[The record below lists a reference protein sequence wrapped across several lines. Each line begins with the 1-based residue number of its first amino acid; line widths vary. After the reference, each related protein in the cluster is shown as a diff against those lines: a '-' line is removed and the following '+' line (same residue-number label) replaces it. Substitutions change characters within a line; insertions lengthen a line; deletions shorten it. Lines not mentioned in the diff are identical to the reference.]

1 MKKKIIIY
9 VNIIMFIILCVS
21 SLISYA
27 DNTDKIYVNLKS
39 AKEDG
44 TGYALTNVPPG
55 KRIWELAQYT
65 SSAGTTRV
73 TTPKELY
80 CIKASYGKTWETE
93 QNTDGVVEYN
103 RSYNFNDGES
113 ILNNFTSNSATT
125 VLSELLKG
133 DTYKEISWLLDNFY
147 IPGDDD
153 SSETQKTN
161 YLVNAG
167 IPVDDID
174 NLDNEYFWKFDLDE
188 RVVLSQDE
196 IVAIQKA
203 VIWYFTNGGTFYD
216 FTSSDGSWLYKT
228 IDGGASYKSQD
239 ALTSKER
246 AECKQK
252 EIQTLYNYL
261 IDSAKQAAQNNYT
274 SSSSSVT
281 VDKGSVTKQSSNGN
295 YIIGPI
301 KLVGTA
307 TSSTTITMNV
317 TNQSGTA
324 ITNYTIVDK
333 SGNTI
338 SSTLKELVG
347 KTEGFYI
354 KVPKTGIQ
362 QVNIEIVVKS
372 ATATKKTLWVKGT
385 DQNGKVALDGE
396 QPLVE
401 ISREETTDKTNIT
414 VDTSEFDLALRKY
427 ITAVSKDET
436 IDKSDYLLD
445 SNNRSQRAPSIIAT
459 NLGKTDTTAIYN
471 HRKDP
476 VQVES
481 GNYVQYAITIFNEGN
496 IDGYASQIVDQLP
509 EGLICY
515 DSLNPQKIQSV
526 GPDGKTRNTYTIT
539 NISPEGNSTTANRI
553 IFDIDKENAKNLS
566 AYGTTLDYETITFK
580 CKVTKTPDVDNQ
592 KILTNVAWISADS
605 NAKNLSDIDSQPST
619 IPNGTD
625 GKTVNQGNI
634 ENYIGNTSNKT
645 DLTDSNYYYKGYQD
659 DDDFEKL
666 VILPDSRVFDL
677 ALRKNIISVTTNGT
691 TTELKNDSSRIPTV
705 DTTKLDNK
713 TSTTADYKHKKDP
726 VVVKEGSTVKYR
738 ITIYNEGDI
747 AGRATK
753 IVDQL
758 PTGLKFLRVTSG
770 NFVESTDATEVAE
783 LNNNNKLTLVRKSD
797 NTTNLKAYETGKTI
811 DSEIIEI
818 ECEVTAVADENNDKI
833 LTNIAWIASEVDEKG
848 NSKDRDSEA
857 KTPDTIYD
865 KDQLVTSDNGYT
877 GKNTETDLTN
887 KDHYYEGQEDDDD
900 FEKIVIKPINGNYNV
915 VLVKEDASGEQLD
928 SKATF
933 EVNGVE
939 KEVIGKLTIAENVK
953 ITRENL
959 ETADVYTIKETKAP
973 DGYCEFN
980 GTITIT
986 VNKKQEDNKY
996 SVDNILYKVVNSEG
1010 KEITSNSIDNIYLS
1024 DDGNIYVK
1032 IKNYQFDLALRK
1044 NIISVT
1050 TNGTTTELKNDS
1062 SRIPTVDT
1070 TKLDNKTSTT
1080 ADYKHKK
1087 DPVVVKEGSTVKYRI
1102 TIYNE
1107 GDIAGRATKIVDQ
1120 LPTGL
1125 KFLRVTSGNFVESTD
1140 ATEVAE
1146 LNNNNKLTLVR
1157 KSDNTT
1163 NLKAYETGKTIDSE
1177 IIEIE
1182 CEVTAVADENND
1194 KILTNI
1200 AWIASE
1206 VDEKGNS
1213 KDRDSEA
1220 KTPDTI
1226 YDKDQLV
1233 TSDNGYTG
1241 KNTETDLTNK
1251 DHYYEGQEDDDDFEK
1266 IVIKPIN
1273 GNYNVVLVK
1282 EDASGEQL
1290 DSKATFEVNGEIK
1303 EVVGKLTIAEKVK
1316 ITRENVET
1324 ADIYTIKE
1332 TKAPD
1337 GYCEFNGIITV
1348 TVNKKQEDNKYIVD
1362 NISYKVTN
1370 ENGEEIKTNVID
1382 KIYLDDDGN
1391 IYVKIK
1397 NYQFDLALRK
1407 NIISVTTNG
1416 TTTELKND
1424 SSRIPTVDTTK
1435 IDNKT
1440 STTADYKHKKDPV
1453 VVKEGSTVKYR
1464 ITIYN
1469 EGDIA
1474 GRATKIV
1481 DQLPTGLKFLRV
1493 TSGNFVESTDATEVA
1508 ELNNN
1513 NKLTLVRKSDNT
1525 TNLKAYETG
1534 KTIDSEIIEIECE
1547 VTAVADENNDKIL
1560 TNIAWIA
1567 SEVDE
1572 KGNSKDRDSEA
1583 KTPDTIYDKDQLVT
1597 SDNGYTG
1604 KNTETDLTNKD
1615 HYYEGQED
1623 DDDFEKI
1630 VIKPITGSYNITL
1643 IKEDASGEQLD
1654 SKATF
1659 EVNGVEKE
1667 VIGKLTIAENVRI
1680 TREKLETADIYT
1692 IKETKAPDGYC
1703 EFIGTITITVN
1714 KKIGDDKY
1722 IVDSVTY
1729 KVTDKDGKD
1738 ITSTSK
1744 EIDNIYLSDD
1754 GNIYVKIKNYQFD
1767 LKLIKRI
1774 VEVNGEKVPERIQK
1788 VDVSKLNTR
1797 DENGKLITTGDYTL
1811 DKTPVA
1817 VKKGD
1822 IVKYTFRIYNE
1833 GNIDGYAAEITEDIP
1848 DGLEFIWNEKS
1859 GDELKADTTLTEAEK
1874 EAIAFNQ
1881 SQLWAFKKT
1890 DINATTGKIEMITT
1904 DYLSKDREAVD
1915 ENLIKAFD
1923 SKKGYIDTDKEKN
1936 PDYKEVSVMLK
1947 VVSDDVSGK
1956 VIRNEAC
1963 ISKDTD
1969 KNGNEVDDRDSKPE
1983 EWPGR
1988 EPDHKYED
1996 DEDYDNVIL
2005 STFDLAL
2012 RKFIV
2017 ATGKNEKIEK
2027 KDYLTNSNGTYQR
2040 EPVVDTSK
2048 LNTVGEDG
2056 KLITTA
2062 IYNHTKEPILVQK
2075 GDYVVYCLRVYNEGS
2090 TDGYAAEVKD
2100 YLPEYLEF
2108 VNGEFNDKYGWK
2120 VSEDGRVVTTS
2131 YLSSD
2136 KYLIKAAQTVDGKIK
2151 LNYQDIMILCKV
2163 KDTAITGEKV
2173 TNIAE
2178 ISKYE
2183 DKKHEKV
2190 DDRDSGEG
2198 NVKVPTDKDLPS
2210 YKDNESGNYIP
2221 GQEDDDDFEKIIIKK
2236 FDLALRKFITK
2247 VQENDVTTRIP
2258 QVKYKDGKI
2267 SYEHTKD
2274 PVTLHVND
2282 VVIYT
2287 IRVYNEGEI
2296 DGYASEISDDIPE
2309 YLEYLPE
2316 DSTNK
2321 EYKWVMYDKDGKET
2335 DKVEKATKLK
2345 TTYLSKENEK
2355 KDGEYL
2361 LKAFDGNV
2369 ENISYHDVKIAFKV
2383 KDPNSNTYIITN
2395 HAQISDDTDKN
2406 GKEIDDIDSKTDE
2419 WIEGEDDQD
2428 VEHVKVEYFDLSL
2441 LKYVTK
2447 VIVEENGKQQITET
2461 GYNGLEDPEPV
2472 VKVELKRK
2480 KLNEVVVKFGY
2491 GIKITNEGDIA
2502 GYAKEITDYIPEG
2515 LKFVAED
2522 NPDWKDEGNNVIS
2535 TRKLE
2540 NTLLQP
2546 GESATV
2552 EVILTWINGAD
2563 NLAEKTNTAEI
2574 SEDHNEYDVPD
2585 RDSTPDN
2592 QVPGE
2597 DDIDIAKV
2605 ILLISTGTVQTYF
2618 ALTLGLLAIV
2628 FVGVFLIKKFVL

>member
-1 MKKKIIIY
+1 MKKKVIIY
-9 VNIIMFIILCVS
+9 VSLIMFLLILCVS
-21 SLISYA
+21 NLISYA
-27 DNTDKIYVNLKS
+27 DNTDKIYVNLKP

-44 TGYALTNVPPG
+44 TGYALTDVPPG

-65 SSAGTTRV
+65 SVAGTTRV

-80 CIKASYGKTWETE
+80 CIKASYGKTWETD

-103 RSYNFNDGES
+103 RNYNFNDGES

-174 NLDNEYFWKFDLDE
+174 NSDNEYFWKFDLDE

-372 ATATKKTLWVKGT
+372 ATATQKTLWVKGT

-414 VDTSEFDLALRKY
+414 VDTSEFDLSLRKY

-436 IDKSDYLLD
+436 IDNSDYLKD
-445 SNNRSQRAPSIIAT
+445 SNGKYTRAPSIITT

-526 GPDGKTRNTYTIT
+526 GPDGKIRNTYTIT

-619 IPNGTD
+619 VPNGTD

-691 TTELKNDSSRIPTV
+691 ITELKNDSSRIPTV

-953 ITRENL
+953 ITKENAG
-959 ETADVYTIKETKAP
+959 TADIYTIKETKAP
-973 DGYCEFN
+973 DEYCEFN

-986 VNKKQEDNKY
+986 VNKKQEDN
-996 SVDNILYKVVNSEG
+996 
-1010 KEITSNSIDNIYLS
+1010 
-1024 DDGNIYVK
+1024 
-1032 IKNYQFDLALRK
+1032 
-1044 NIISVT
+1044 
-1050 TNGTTTELKNDS
+1050 
-1062 SRIPTVDT
+1062 
-1070 TKLDNKTSTT
+1070 
-1080 ADYKHKK
+1080 
-1087 DPVVVKEGSTVKYRI
+1087 
-1102 TIYNE
+1102 
-1107 GDIAGRATKIVDQ
+1107 
-1120 LPTGL
+1120 
-1125 KFLRVTSGNFVESTD
+1125 
-1140 ATEVAE
+1140 
-1146 LNNNNKLTLVR
+1146 
-1157 KSDNTT
+1157 
-1163 NLKAYETGKTIDSE
+1163 
-1177 IIEIE
+1177 
-1182 CEVTAVADENND
+1182 
-1194 KILTNI
+1194 
-1200 AWIASE
+1200 
-1206 VDEKGNS
+1206 
-1213 KDRDSEA
+1213 
-1220 KTPDTI
+1220 
-1226 YDKDQLV
+1226 
-1233 TSDNGYTG
+1233 
-1241 KNTETDLTNK
+1241 
-1251 DHYYEGQEDDDDFEK
+1251 
-1266 IVIKPIN
+1266 
-1273 GNYNVVLVK
+1273 
-1282 EDASGEQL
+1282 
-1290 DSKATFEVNGEIK
+1290 
-1303 EVVGKLTIAEKVK
+1303 
-1316 ITRENVET
+1316 
-1324 ADIYTIKE
+1324 
-1332 TKAPD
+1332 
-1337 GYCEFNGIITV
+1337 
-1348 TVNKKQEDNKYIVD
+1348 
-1362 NISYKVTN
+1362 
-1370 ENGEEIKTNVID
+1370 
-1382 KIYLDDDGN
+1382 
-1391 IYVKIK
+1391 
-1397 NYQFDLALRK
+1397 
-1407 NIISVTTNG
+1407 
-1416 TTTELKND
+1416 
-1424 SSRIPTVDTTK
+1424 
-1435 IDNKT
+1435 
-1440 STTADYKHKKDPV
+1440 
-1453 VVKEGSTVKYR
+1453 
-1464 ITIYN
+1464 
-1469 EGDIA
+1469 
-1474 GRATKIV
+1474 
-1481 DQLPTGLKFLRV
+1481 
-1493 TSGNFVESTDATEVA
+1493 
-1508 ELNNN
+1508 
-1513 NKLTLVRKSDNT
+1513 
-1525 TNLKAYETG
+1525 
-1534 KTIDSEIIEIECE
+1534 
-1547 VTAVADENNDKIL
+1547 
-1560 TNIAWIA
+1560 
-1567 SEVDE
+1567 
-1572 KGNSKDRDSEA
+1572 
-1583 KTPDTIYDKDQLVT
+1583 
-1597 SDNGYTG
+1597 
-1604 KNTETDLTNKD
+1604 
-1615 HYYEGQED
+1615 
-1623 DDDFEKI
+1623 
-1630 VIKPITGSYNITL
+1630 
-1643 IKEDASGEQLD
+1643 
-1654 SKATF
+1654 
-1659 EVNGVEKE
+1659 
-1667 VIGKLTIAENVRI
+1667 
-1680 TREKLETADIYT
+1680 
-1692 IKETKAPDGYC
+1692 
-1703 EFIGTITITVN
+1703 
-1714 KKIGDDKY
+1714 KY

-2005 STFDLAL
+2005 STFDIAL

-2027 KDYLTNSNGTYQR
+2027 KDYLTNSDGTYQR

-2274 PVTLHVND
+2274 PITLHVND

-2321 EYKWVMYDKDGKET
+2321 EYKWVMYNKDGKET
-2335 DKVEKATKLK
+2335 DKVEEATKLK

-2355 KDGEYL
+2355 KNGEYL

-2618 ALTLGLLAIV
+2618 VLTLGLLAIV

>member
-1 MKKKIIIY
+1 MKKKVIIY
-9 VNIIMFIILCVS
+9 VSLIMFLLILCVS
-21 SLISYA
+21 NLISYA
-27 DNTDKIYVNLKS
+27 DNTDKIYVNLKP

-44 TGYALTNVPPG
+44 TGYALTDVPPG

-65 SSAGTTRV
+65 SVAGTTRV

-80 CIKASYGKTWETE
+80 CIKASYGKTWETD

-103 RSYNFNDGES
+103 RNYNFNDGES

-174 NLDNEYFWKFDLDE
+174 NSDNEYFWKFDLDE

-372 ATATKKTLWVKGT
+372 ATATQKTLWVKGT

-414 VDTSEFDLALRKY
+414 VDTSEFDLSLRKY

-436 IDKSDYLLD
+436 IDNSDYLKD
-445 SNNRSQRAPSIIAT
+445 SNGKYTRAPSIITT

-526 GPDGKTRNTYTIT
+526 GPDGKIRNTYTIT

-619 IPNGTD
+619 VPNGTD

-691 TTELKNDSSRIPTV
+691 ITELKNDSSRIPTV

-833 LTNIAWIASEVDEKG
+833 LTNIAWIASEVDERGK
-848 NSKDRDSEA
+848 SKDRDSEA
-857 KTPDTIYD
+857 KTPDTIYN

-887 KDHYYEGQEDDDD
+887 KNHYYEGQEDDDD

-953 ITRENL
+953 ITRENAG
-959 ETADVYTIKETKAP
+959 TADIYTIKETKAP

-986 VNKKQEDNKY
+986 VNKKQEDN
-996 SVDNILYKVVNSEG
+996 
-1010 KEITSNSIDNIYLS
+1010 
-1024 DDGNIYVK
+1024 
-1032 IKNYQFDLALRK
+1032 
-1044 NIISVT
+1044 
-1050 TNGTTTELKNDS
+1050 
-1062 SRIPTVDT
+1062 
-1070 TKLDNKTSTT
+1070 
-1080 ADYKHKK
+1080 
-1087 DPVVVKEGSTVKYRI
+1087 
-1102 TIYNE
+1102 
-1107 GDIAGRATKIVDQ
+1107 
-1120 LPTGL
+1120 
-1125 KFLRVTSGNFVESTD
+1125 
-1140 ATEVAE
+1140 
-1146 LNNNNKLTLVR
+1146 
-1157 KSDNTT
+1157 
-1163 NLKAYETGKTIDSE
+1163 
-1177 IIEIE
+1177 
-1182 CEVTAVADENND
+1182 
-1194 KILTNI
+1194 
-1200 AWIASE
+1200 
-1206 VDEKGNS
+1206 
-1213 KDRDSEA
+1213 
-1220 KTPDTI
+1220 
-1226 YDKDQLV
+1226 
-1233 TSDNGYTG
+1233 
-1241 KNTETDLTNK
+1241 
-1251 DHYYEGQEDDDDFEK
+1251 
-1266 IVIKPIN
+1266 
-1273 GNYNVVLVK
+1273 
-1282 EDASGEQL
+1282 
-1290 DSKATFEVNGEIK
+1290 
-1303 EVVGKLTIAEKVK
+1303 
-1316 ITRENVET
+1316 
-1324 ADIYTIKE
+1324 
-1332 TKAPD
+1332 
-1337 GYCEFNGIITV
+1337 
-1348 TVNKKQEDNKYIVD
+1348 
-1362 NISYKVTN
+1362 
-1370 ENGEEIKTNVID
+1370 
-1382 KIYLDDDGN
+1382 
-1391 IYVKIK
+1391 
-1397 NYQFDLALRK
+1397 
-1407 NIISVTTNG
+1407 
-1416 TTTELKND
+1416 
-1424 SSRIPTVDTTK
+1424 
-1435 IDNKT
+1435 
-1440 STTADYKHKKDPV
+1440 
-1453 VVKEGSTVKYR
+1453 
-1464 ITIYN
+1464 
-1469 EGDIA
+1469 
-1474 GRATKIV
+1474 
-1481 DQLPTGLKFLRV
+1481 
-1493 TSGNFVESTDATEVA
+1493 
-1508 ELNNN
+1508 
-1513 NKLTLVRKSDNT
+1513 
-1525 TNLKAYETG
+1525 
-1534 KTIDSEIIEIECE
+1534 
-1547 VTAVADENNDKIL
+1547 
-1560 TNIAWIA
+1560 
-1567 SEVDE
+1567 
-1572 KGNSKDRDSEA
+1572 
-1583 KTPDTIYDKDQLVT
+1583 
-1597 SDNGYTG
+1597 
-1604 KNTETDLTNKD
+1604 
-1615 HYYEGQED
+1615 
-1623 DDDFEKI
+1623 
-1630 VIKPITGSYNITL
+1630 
-1643 IKEDASGEQLD
+1643 
-1654 SKATF
+1654 
-1659 EVNGVEKE
+1659 
-1667 VIGKLTIAENVRI
+1667 
-1680 TREKLETADIYT
+1680 
-1692 IKETKAPDGYC
+1692 
-1703 EFIGTITITVN
+1703 
-1714 KKIGDDKY
+1714 KY

-2005 STFDLAL
+2005 STFDIAL

-2027 KDYLTNSNGTYQR
+2027 KDYLTNSDGTYQR

-2183 DKKHEKV
+2183 DKKHETV

-2274 PVTLHVND
+2274 PITLHVND

-2321 EYKWVMYDKDGKET
+2321 EYKWVMYNKDGKET
-2335 DKVEKATKLK
+2335 DKVEEATKLK

-2355 KDGEYL
+2355 KNGEYL

>member
-1 MKKKIIIY
+1 MKKKVIIY
-9 VNIIMFIILCVS
+9 VNLIMFIILCVS

-44 TGYALTNVPPG
+44 TGYALTNVPQG

-80 CIKASYGKTWETE
+80 CIKASYGKTWETD

-174 NLDNEYFWKFDLDE
+174 NSDNEYFWKFELDE

-216 FTSSDGSWLYKT
+216 FTKSDGSWLYKT
-228 IDGGASYKSQD
+228 IDGGTSYKSQD

-281 VDKGSVTKQSSNGN
+281 VDKGNVTKQSSNGN

-301 KLVGTA
+301 KLAGTA

-362 QVNIEIVVKS
+362 QVNITIDITAS
-372 ATATKKTLWVKGT
+372 LATKKTLWVKGT

-445 SNNRSQRAPSIIAT
+445 SNNRSQRAPSIITT

-496 IDGYASQIVDQLP
+496 IDGYANQIVDQLP

-526 GPDGKTRNTYTIT
+526 GPDGKIRNTYTIT

-738 ITIYNEGDI
+738 ITIYNEGEV

-783 LNNNNKLTLVRKSD
+783 LNNNNKLILVRKSD

-833 LTNIAWIASEVDEKG
+833 LTNIAWIASEVDERGK
-848 NSKDRDSEA
+848 SKDRDSEA
-857 KTPDTIYD
+857 KTPDTIYN

-877 GKNTETDLTN
+877 GKNTETNLTN
-887 KDHYYEGQEDDDD
+887 KNHYYEGQEDDDD

-933 EVNGVE
+933 KVNGVE
-939 KEVIGKLTIAENVK
+939 KEVVGKLTIAENVK
-953 ITRENL
+953 ITKENAG
-959 ETADVYTIKETKAP
+959 TADIYTIKETKAP
-973 DGYCEFN
+973 DEYCEFT

-986 VNKKQEDNKY
+986 VNKKQEDN
-996 SVDNILYKVVNSEG
+996 
-1010 KEITSNSIDNIYLS
+1010 
-1024 DDGNIYVK
+1024 
-1032 IKNYQFDLALRK
+1032 
-1044 NIISVT
+1044 
-1050 TNGTTTELKNDS
+1050 
-1062 SRIPTVDT
+1062 
-1070 TKLDNKTSTT
+1070 
-1080 ADYKHKK
+1080 
-1087 DPVVVKEGSTVKYRI
+1087 
-1102 TIYNE
+1102 
-1107 GDIAGRATKIVDQ
+1107 
-1120 LPTGL
+1120 
-1125 KFLRVTSGNFVESTD
+1125 
-1140 ATEVAE
+1140 
-1146 LNNNNKLTLVR
+1146 
-1157 KSDNTT
+1157 
-1163 NLKAYETGKTIDSE
+1163 
-1177 IIEIE
+1177 
-1182 CEVTAVADENND
+1182 
-1194 KILTNI
+1194 
-1200 AWIASE
+1200 
-1206 VDEKGNS
+1206 
-1213 KDRDSEA
+1213 
-1220 KTPDTI
+1220 
-1226 YDKDQLV
+1226 
-1233 TSDNGYTG
+1233 
-1241 KNTETDLTNK
+1241 
-1251 DHYYEGQEDDDDFEK
+1251 
-1266 IVIKPIN
+1266 
-1273 GNYNVVLVK
+1273 
-1282 EDASGEQL
+1282 
-1290 DSKATFEVNGEIK
+1290 
-1303 EVVGKLTIAEKVK
+1303 
-1316 ITRENVET
+1316 
-1324 ADIYTIKE
+1324 
-1332 TKAPD
+1332 
-1337 GYCEFNGIITV
+1337 
-1348 TVNKKQEDNKYIVD
+1348 
-1362 NISYKVTN
+1362 
-1370 ENGEEIKTNVID
+1370 
-1382 KIYLDDDGN
+1382 
-1391 IYVKIK
+1391 
-1397 NYQFDLALRK
+1397 
-1407 NIISVTTNG
+1407 
-1416 TTTELKND
+1416 
-1424 SSRIPTVDTTK
+1424 
-1435 IDNKT
+1435 
-1440 STTADYKHKKDPV
+1440 
-1453 VVKEGSTVKYR
+1453 
-1464 ITIYN
+1464 
-1469 EGDIA
+1469 
-1474 GRATKIV
+1474 
-1481 DQLPTGLKFLRV
+1481 
-1493 TSGNFVESTDATEVA
+1493 
-1508 ELNNN
+1508 
-1513 NKLTLVRKSDNT
+1513 
-1525 TNLKAYETG
+1525 
-1534 KTIDSEIIEIECE
+1534 
-1547 VTAVADENNDKIL
+1547 
-1560 TNIAWIA
+1560 
-1567 SEVDE
+1567 
-1572 KGNSKDRDSEA
+1572 
-1583 KTPDTIYDKDQLVT
+1583 
-1597 SDNGYTG
+1597 
-1604 KNTETDLTNKD
+1604 
-1615 HYYEGQED
+1615 
-1623 DDDFEKI
+1623 
-1630 VIKPITGSYNITL
+1630 
-1643 IKEDASGEQLD
+1643 
-1654 SKATF
+1654 
-1659 EVNGVEKE
+1659 
-1667 VIGKLTIAENVRI
+1667 
-1680 TREKLETADIYT
+1680 
-1692 IKETKAPDGYC
+1692 
-1703 EFIGTITITVN
+1703 
-1714 KKIGDDKY
+1714 KY

-1890 DINATTGKIEMITT
+1890 DINATTGKIEMIIT

-2005 STFDLAL
+2005 STFDIAL

-2027 KDYLTNSNGTYQR
+2027 KDYLTNSDGTYQR

-2335 DKVEKATKLK
+2335 DKVEEATKLK
-2345 TTYLSKENEK
+2345 TIYLSKENEK

-2618 ALTLGLLAIV
+2618 ALTLGLLATV

>member
-1 MKKKIIIY
+1 MKKKVIIY
-9 VNIIMFIILCVS
+9 VSLIMFIILCVS

-65 SSAGTTRV
+65 SAAGTTRV

-174 NLDNEYFWKFDLDE
+174 NSDNEYFWKFDLDE

-619 IPNGTD
+619 VPNGTD

-691 TTELKNDSSRIPTV
+691 ITELKNDSSRIPTV

-738 ITIYNEGDI
+738 ITIYNEGEV

-818 ECEVTAVADENNDKI
+818 ECEVTAIADENNDKI
-833 LTNIAWIASEVDEKG
+833 LTNIAWIASEVDE
-848 NSKDRDSEA
+848 N
-857 KTPDTIYD
+857 
-865 KDQLVTSDNGYT
+865 
-877 GKNTETDLTN
+877 
-887 KDHYYEGQEDDDD
+887 
-900 FEKIVIKPINGNYNV
+900 
-915 VLVKEDASGEQLD
+915 
-928 SKATF
+928 
-933 EVNGVE
+933 
-939 KEVIGKLTIAENVK
+939 
-953 ITRENL
+953 
-959 ETADVYTIKETKAP
+959 
-973 DGYCEFN
+973 
-980 GTITIT
+980 
-986 VNKKQEDNKY
+986 
-996 SVDNILYKVVNSEG
+996 
-1010 KEITSNSIDNIYLS
+1010 
-1024 DDGNIYVK
+1024 
-1032 IKNYQFDLALRK
+1032 
-1044 NIISVT
+1044 
-1050 TNGTTTELKNDS
+1050 
-1062 SRIPTVDT
+1062 
-1070 TKLDNKTSTT
+1070 
-1080 ADYKHKK
+1080 
-1087 DPVVVKEGSTVKYRI
+1087 
-1102 TIYNE
+1102 
-1107 GDIAGRATKIVDQ
+1107 
-1120 LPTGL
+1120 
-1125 KFLRVTSGNFVESTD
+1125 
-1140 ATEVAE
+1140 
-1146 LNNNNKLTLVR
+1146 
-1157 KSDNTT
+1157 
-1163 NLKAYETGKTIDSE
+1163 
-1177 IIEIE
+1177 
-1182 CEVTAVADENND
+1182 
-1194 KILTNI
+1194 
-1200 AWIASE
+1200 
-1206 VDEKGNS
+1206 
-1213 KDRDSEA
+1213 
-1220 KTPDTI
+1220 
-1226 YDKDQLV
+1226 
-1233 TSDNGYTG
+1233 
-1241 KNTETDLTNK
+1241 
-1251 DHYYEGQEDDDDFEK
+1251 
-1266 IVIKPIN
+1266 
-1273 GNYNVVLVK
+1273 
-1282 EDASGEQL
+1282 
-1290 DSKATFEVNGEIK
+1290 
-1303 EVVGKLTIAEKVK
+1303 
-1316 ITRENVET
+1316 
-1324 ADIYTIKE
+1324 
-1332 TKAPD
+1332 
-1337 GYCEFNGIITV
+1337 
-1348 TVNKKQEDNKYIVD
+1348 
-1362 NISYKVTN
+1362 
-1370 ENGEEIKTNVID
+1370 
-1382 KIYLDDDGN
+1382 
-1391 IYVKIK
+1391 
-1397 NYQFDLALRK
+1397 
-1407 NIISVTTNG
+1407 
-1416 TTTELKND
+1416 
-1424 SSRIPTVDTTK
+1424 
-1435 IDNKT
+1435 
-1440 STTADYKHKKDPV
+1440 
-1453 VVKEGSTVKYR
+1453 
-1464 ITIYN
+1464 
-1469 EGDIA
+1469 
-1474 GRATKIV
+1474 
-1481 DQLPTGLKFLRV
+1481 
-1493 TSGNFVESTDATEVA
+1493 
-1508 ELNNN
+1508 
-1513 NKLTLVRKSDNT
+1513 
-1525 TNLKAYETG
+1525 
-1534 KTIDSEIIEIECE
+1534 
-1547 VTAVADENNDKIL
+1547 
-1560 TNIAWIA
+1560 
-1567 SEVDE
+1567 
-1572 KGNSKDRDSEA
+1572 GNSKDRDSEA

-2005 STFDLAL
+2005 STFDIAL

-2027 KDYLTNSNGTYQR
+2027 KDYLTNSDGTYQR

-2120 VSEDGRVVTTS
+2120 ISEDGRVVTTS

-2335 DKVEKATKLK
+2335 DKVEEATKLK

>member
-1 MKKKIIIY
+1 MKKKVIIY
-9 VNIIMFIILCVS
+9 VSLIMFLLILCVS
-21 SLISYA
+21 NLISYA
-27 DNTDKIYVNLKS
+27 DNTDKIYVNLKP

-44 TGYALTNVPPG
+44 TGYALTDVPPG
-55 KRIWELAQYT
+55 KRIWEIAQYT
-65 SSAGTTRV
+65 SAAGTTRV

-80 CIKASYGKTWETE
+80 CIKASYGKTWETD

-362 QVNIEIVVKS
+362 QVNITIDITAS
-372 ATATKKTLWVKGT
+372 LATKKTLWVKGT

-445 SNNRSQRAPSIIAT
+445 SNNRSQRAPSIIT
-459 NLGKTDTTAIYN
+459 TKLGKTDTTAIYN

-738 ITIYNEGDI
+738 ITIYNEGEV

-770 NFVESTDATEVAE
+770 KFVESTDATEVAE

-818 ECEVTAVADENNDKI
+818 ECEVTAVADESNDKI
-833 LTNIAWIASEVDEKG
+833 LTNIAWIASEVDENG

-887 KDHYYEGQEDDDD
+887 KNHYYEGQEDDDDFEKIVIKPINGNYNVVLVKEDASGEQLDSKATFEINGVEKEVVGKLTIAENVKITRENLETADVYTIKETKAPDGYCEFNGIITITVNKKQEDNKYSVDNISYKVVNSEGKEITSNSIDNIYLSDDGNIYVKIKNYQFDLALRKNIISVTTNGKTTELKNDSSRIPTVDTTKLDNKTSTTADYKHKKDPVVVKEGSTVKYRITIYNEGEVAGRATKIVDQLPTGLKFLRVTSGKFVESTDATEVAELNNNNKLTLVRKSDNTTNLKAYETGKTIDSEIIEIECEVTAVADESNDKILTNIAWIASEVDENGNSKDRDSEAKTPDTIYDKDQLVTSDNGYTGKNTETDLTNKNHYYEGQEDDDD

-953 ITRENL
+953 ITKENAG
-959 ETADVYTIKETKAP
+959 TADIYTIKETKAP
-973 DGYCEFN
+973 DEYCEFT

-986 VNKKQEDNKY
+986 VNKKQEDN
-996 SVDNILYKVVNSEG
+996 
-1010 KEITSNSIDNIYLS
+1010 
-1024 DDGNIYVK
+1024 
-1032 IKNYQFDLALRK
+1032 
-1044 NIISVT
+1044 
-1050 TNGTTTELKNDS
+1050 
-1062 SRIPTVDT
+1062 
-1070 TKLDNKTSTT
+1070 
-1080 ADYKHKK
+1080 
-1087 DPVVVKEGSTVKYRI
+1087 
-1102 TIYNE
+1102 
-1107 GDIAGRATKIVDQ
+1107 
-1120 LPTGL
+1120 
-1125 KFLRVTSGNFVESTD
+1125 
-1140 ATEVAE
+1140 
-1146 LNNNNKLTLVR
+1146 
-1157 KSDNTT
+1157 
-1163 NLKAYETGKTIDSE
+1163 
-1177 IIEIE
+1177 
-1182 CEVTAVADENND
+1182 
-1194 KILTNI
+1194 
-1200 AWIASE
+1200 
-1206 VDEKGNS
+1206 
-1213 KDRDSEA
+1213 
-1220 KTPDTI
+1220 
-1226 YDKDQLV
+1226 
-1233 TSDNGYTG
+1233 
-1241 KNTETDLTNK
+1241 
-1251 DHYYEGQEDDDDFEK
+1251 
-1266 IVIKPIN
+1266 
-1273 GNYNVVLVK
+1273 
-1282 EDASGEQL
+1282 
-1290 DSKATFEVNGEIK
+1290 
-1303 EVVGKLTIAEKVK
+1303 
-1316 ITRENVET
+1316 
-1324 ADIYTIKE
+1324 
-1332 TKAPD
+1332 
-1337 GYCEFNGIITV
+1337 
-1348 TVNKKQEDNKYIVD
+1348 
-1362 NISYKVTN
+1362 
-1370 ENGEEIKTNVID
+1370 
-1382 KIYLDDDGN
+1382 
-1391 IYVKIK
+1391 
-1397 NYQFDLALRK
+1397 
-1407 NIISVTTNG
+1407 
-1416 TTTELKND
+1416 
-1424 SSRIPTVDTTK
+1424 
-1435 IDNKT
+1435 
-1440 STTADYKHKKDPV
+1440 
-1453 VVKEGSTVKYR
+1453 
-1464 ITIYN
+1464 
-1469 EGDIA
+1469 
-1474 GRATKIV
+1474 
-1481 DQLPTGLKFLRV
+1481 
-1493 TSGNFVESTDATEVA
+1493 
-1508 ELNNN
+1508 
-1513 NKLTLVRKSDNT
+1513 
-1525 TNLKAYETG
+1525 
-1534 KTIDSEIIEIECE
+1534 
-1547 VTAVADENNDKIL
+1547 
-1560 TNIAWIA
+1560 
-1567 SEVDE
+1567 
-1572 KGNSKDRDSEA
+1572 
-1583 KTPDTIYDKDQLVT
+1583 
-1597 SDNGYTG
+1597 
-1604 KNTETDLTNKD
+1604 
-1615 HYYEGQED
+1615 
-1623 DDDFEKI
+1623 
-1630 VIKPITGSYNITL
+1630 
-1643 IKEDASGEQLD
+1643 
-1654 SKATF
+1654 
-1659 EVNGVEKE
+1659 
-1667 VIGKLTIAENVRI
+1667 
-1680 TREKLETADIYT
+1680 
-1692 IKETKAPDGYC
+1692 
-1703 EFIGTITITVN
+1703 
-1714 KKIGDDKY
+1714 KY

-1988 EPDHKYED
+1988 KPDHKYED

-2005 STFDLAL
+2005 STFDIAL

-2027 KDYLTNSNGTYQR
+2027 KDYLTNSDGTYQR

-2120 VSEDGRVVTTS
+2120 ISEDGRVVTTS

-2183 DKKHEKV
+2183 DKKHETV

-2335 DKVEKATKLK
+2335 DKVEEATKLK

-2361 LKAFDGNV
+2361 LKAFDENV

-2428 VEHVKVEYFDLSL
+2428 VEHVKVEYFDLAL

-2592 QVPGE
+2592 KVPGE

>member
-1 MKKKIIIY
+1 M
-9 VNIIMFIILCVS
+9 
-21 SLISYA
+21 
-27 DNTDKIYVNLKS
+27 
-39 AKEDG
+39 
-44 TGYALTNVPPG
+44 
-55 KRIWELAQYT
+55 
-65 SSAGTTRV
+65 
-73 TTPKELY
+73 
-80 CIKASYGKTWETE
+80 
-93 QNTDGVVEYN
+93 
-103 RSYNFNDGES
+103 
-113 ILNNFTSNSATT
+113 
-125 VLSELLKG
+125 
-133 DTYKEISWLLDNFY
+133 
-147 IPGDDD
+147 
-153 SSETQKTN
+153 
-161 YLVNAG
+161 
-167 IPVDDID
+167 
-174 NLDNEYFWKFDLDE
+174 
-188 RVVLSQDE
+188 
-196 IVAIQKA
+196 
-203 VIWYFTNGGTFYD
+203 
-216 FTSSDGSWLYKT
+216 
-228 IDGGASYKSQD
+228 
-239 ALTSKER
+239 
-246 AECKQK
+246 
-252 EIQTLYNYL
+252 
-261 IDSAKQAAQNNYT
+261 
-274 SSSSSVT
+274 
-281 VDKGSVTKQSSNGN
+281 
-295 YIIGPI
+295 
-301 KLVGTA
+301 
-307 TSSTTITMNV
+307 
-317 TNQSGTA
+317 
-324 ITNYTIVDK
+324 
-333 SGNTI
+333 
-338 SSTLKELVG
+338 
-347 KTEGFYI
+347 
-354 KVPKTGIQ
+354 
-362 QVNIEIVVKS
+362 
-372 ATATKKTLWVKGT
+372 
-385 DQNGKVALDGE
+385 
-396 QPLVE
+396 
-401 ISREETTDKTNIT
+401 
-414 VDTSEFDLALRKY
+414 
-427 ITAVSKDET
+427 
-436 IDKSDYLLD
+436 
-445 SNNRSQRAPSIIAT
+445 
-459 NLGKTDTTAIYN
+459 
-471 HRKDP
+471 
-476 VQVES
+476 
-481 GNYVQYAITIFNEGN
+481 
-496 IDGYASQIVDQLP
+496 
-509 EGLICY
+509 
-515 DSLNPQKIQSV
+515 
-526 GPDGKTRNTYTIT
+526 
-539 NISPEGNSTTANRI
+539 
-553 IFDIDKENAKNLS
+553 
-566 AYGTTLDYETITFK
+566 
-580 CKVTKTPDVDNQ
+580 
-592 KILTNVAWISADS
+592 
-605 NAKNLSDIDSQPST
+605 
-619 IPNGTD
+619 
-625 GKTVNQGNI
+625 
-634 ENYIGNTSNKT
+634 
-645 DLTDSNYYYKGYQD
+645 
-659 DDDFEKL
+659 
-666 VILPDSRVFDL
+666 
-677 ALRKNIISVTTNGT
+677 
-691 TTELKNDSSRIPTV
+691 
-705 DTTKLDNK
+705 
-713 TSTTADYKHKKDP
+713 
-726 VVVKEGSTVKYR
+726 
-738 ITIYNEGDI
+738 
-747 AGRATK
+747 
-753 IVDQL
+753 
-758 PTGLKFLRVTSG
+758 
-770 NFVESTDATEVAE
+770 
-783 LNNNNKLTLVRKSD
+783 
-797 NTTNLKAYETGKTI
+797 
-811 DSEIIEI
+811 
-818 ECEVTAVADENNDKI
+818 
-833 LTNIAWIASEVDEKG
+833 
-848 NSKDRDSEA
+848 
-857 KTPDTIYD
+857 
-865 KDQLVTSDNGYT
+865 
-877 GKNTETDLTN
+877 
-887 KDHYYEGQEDDDD
+887 
-900 FEKIVIKPINGNYNV
+900 
-915 VLVKEDASGEQLD
+915 
-928 SKATF
+928 
-933 EVNGVE
+933 
-939 KEVIGKLTIAENVK
+939 
-953 ITRENL
+953 
-959 ETADVYTIKETKAP
+959 
-973 DGYCEFN
+973 
-980 GTITIT
+980 
-986 VNKKQEDNKY
+986 
-996 SVDNILYKVVNSEG
+996 
-1010 KEITSNSIDNIYLS
+1010 
-1024 DDGNIYVK
+1024 
-1032 IKNYQFDLALRK
+1032 
-1044 NIISVT
+1044 
-1050 TNGTTTELKNDS
+1050 
-1062 SRIPTVDT
+1062 
-1070 TKLDNKTSTT
+1070 
-1080 ADYKHKK
+1080 
-1087 DPVVVKEGSTVKYRI
+1087 
-1102 TIYNE
+1102 
-1107 GDIAGRATKIVDQ
+1107 
-1120 LPTGL
+1120 
-1125 KFLRVTSGNFVESTD
+1125 
-1140 ATEVAE
+1140 
-1146 LNNNNKLTLVR
+1146 
-1157 KSDNTT
+1157 
-1163 NLKAYETGKTIDSE
+1163 
-1177 IIEIE
+1177 
-1182 CEVTAVADENND
+1182 
-1194 KILTNI
+1194 
-1200 AWIASE
+1200 
-1206 VDEKGNS
+1206 
-1213 KDRDSEA
+1213 
-1220 KTPDTI
+1220 
-1226 YDKDQLV
+1226 
-1233 TSDNGYTG
+1233 
-1241 KNTETDLTNK
+1241 
-1251 DHYYEGQEDDDDFEK
+1251 
-1266 IVIKPIN
+1266 
-1273 GNYNVVLVK
+1273 
-1282 EDASGEQL
+1282 
-1290 DSKATFEVNGEIK
+1290 
-1303 EVVGKLTIAEKVK
+1303 
-1316 ITRENVET
+1316 
-1324 ADIYTIKE
+1324 
-1332 TKAPD
+1332 
-1337 GYCEFNGIITV
+1337 
-1348 TVNKKQEDNKYIVD
+1348 
-1362 NISYKVTN
+1362 
-1370 ENGEEIKTNVID
+1370 
-1382 KIYLDDDGN
+1382 
-1391 IYVKIK
+1391 
-1397 NYQFDLALRK
+1397 
-1407 NIISVTTNG
+1407 
-1416 TTTELKND
+1416 
-1424 SSRIPTVDTTK
+1424 
-1435 IDNKT
+1435 
-1440 STTADYKHKKDPV
+1440 
-1453 VVKEGSTVKYR
+1453 
-1464 ITIYN
+1464 
-1469 EGDIA
+1469 
-1474 GRATKIV
+1474 
-1481 DQLPTGLKFLRV
+1481 
-1493 TSGNFVESTDATEVA
+1493 
-1508 ELNNN
+1508 
-1513 NKLTLVRKSDNT
+1513 
-1525 TNLKAYETG
+1525 
-1534 KTIDSEIIEIECE
+1534 
-1547 VTAVADENNDKIL
+1547 
-1560 TNIAWIA
+1560 
-1567 SEVDE
+1567 
-1572 KGNSKDRDSEA
+1572 
-1583 KTPDTIYDKDQLVT
+1583 
-1597 SDNGYTG
+1597 
-1604 KNTETDLTNKD
+1604 
-1615 HYYEGQED
+1615 
-1623 DDDFEKI
+1623 
-1630 VIKPITGSYNITL
+1630 
-1643 IKEDASGEQLD
+1643 
-1654 SKATF
+1654 
-1659 EVNGVEKE
+1659 
-1667 VIGKLTIAENVRI
+1667 
-1680 TREKLETADIYT
+1680 
-1692 IKETKAPDGYC
+1692 
-1703 EFIGTITITVN
+1703 
-1714 KKIGDDKY
+1714 
-1722 IVDSVTY
+1722 
-1729 KVTDKDGKD
+1729 
-1738 ITSTSK
+1738 
-1744 EIDNIYLSDD
+1744 SDD

-1988 EPDHKYED
+1988 KPDHKYED

-2005 STFDLAL
+2005 STFDIAL

-2027 KDYLTNSNGTYQR
+2027 KDYLTNSDGTYQR

-2120 VSEDGRVVTTS
+2120 ISEDGRVVTTS